1 MPVKMILITDNPA
14 HIFKGKA
21 IARENGYLFQSY
33 SVKKWKMV
41 KKLEREVDEDTEI
54 TAKIIPLPTGHTP
67 LSSLR
72 KMESDAIE
80 KALASCNGN
89 ASKASRILK
98 VGRATLYRKME
109 RLGLDI
115 NGFREI
121 EEEAAFKTPQKDL
134 RKAG

>member
-14 HIFKGKA
+14 HILNGKA
-21 IARENGYLFQSY
+21 IAKKHRYIFQSY
-33 SVKKWKMV
+33 SPKKWEMMEE
-41 KKLEREVDEDTEI
+41 LENQVDEDREI

-67 LSSLR
+67 MSSLK

-80 KALASCNGN
+80 KVLVSCNGN
-89 ASKASRILK
+89 ASKAARILK

-115 NGFREI
+115 DGYRVL
-121 EEEAAFKTPQKDL
+121 EEAHRKQKKPIQ
-134 RKAG
+134 KAG

>member
-14 HIFKGKA
+14 HILKGKA
-21 IARENGYLFQSY
+21 IAKKNRYEFQSY
-33 SVKKWKMV
+33 SPKKWEMMEE
-41 KKLEREVDEDTEI
+41 LESQVDEDREI
-54 TAKIIPLPTGHTP
+54 TSKIIPLPTGHTP
-67 LSSLR
+67 LSSLK

-80 KALASCNGN
+80 KVLISCNGN

-115 NGFREI
+115 NGYRTL
-121 EEEAAFKTPQKDL
+121 EESQEKQEKPL
-134 RKAG
+134 RKVG

>member
-14 HIFKGKA
+14 HILKGKA
-21 IARENGYLFQSY
+21 IAKKHRYEFQSY
-33 SVKKWKMV
+33 SPKKWEMMEE
-41 KKLEREVDEDTEI
+41 LESQVDEDREI

-67 LSSLR
+67 LSSLK

-80 KALASCNGN
+80 KVLISCNGN

-115 NGFREI
+115 NGYRTL
-121 EEEAAFKTPQKDL
+121 EESQEKQVKPLQ
-134 RKAG
+134 KAG

>member
-14 HIFKGKA
+14 HIIKGKA
-21 IARENGYLFQSY
+21 IAKKNRYLFQSY
-33 SVKKWKMV
+33 SQKKWEMMEE
-41 KKLEREVDEDTEI
+41 LENQVDEDREI

-67 LSSLR
+67 MSSLK

-80 KALASCNGN
+80 KVLVSCNGN
-89 ASKASRILK
+89 ASKAARILK

-115 NGFREI
+115 DGYRAL
-121 EEEAAFKTPQKDL
+121 EEEAKEQKKNL
-134 RKAG
+134 QKAG